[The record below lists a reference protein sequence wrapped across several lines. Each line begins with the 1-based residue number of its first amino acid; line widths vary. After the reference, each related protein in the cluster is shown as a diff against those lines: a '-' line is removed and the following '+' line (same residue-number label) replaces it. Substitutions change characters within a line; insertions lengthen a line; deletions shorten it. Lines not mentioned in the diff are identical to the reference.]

1 MLAEAVRRVWL
12 EIRSFVVL
20 VRAGVVGIEPPRR
33 LLSMLRAQRDFGPVG
48 AAPRNSALRYGS
60 WPAIADERGELTF
73 AELDE
78 QVNRLA
84 NALRAEG
91 LAAGSSLGILC
102 RNHRWPLIAAYAA
115 ARLGMNTIWLNTA
128 FSARQAGE

>member
-1 MLAEAVRRVWL
+1 MLAEAGRRVWL
-12 EIRSFVVL
+12 ESRSFVAL
-20 VRAGVVGIEPPRR
+20 VRAGLVGIEPPRR

-48 AAPRNSALRYGS
+48 AAPRNAALRYGS
-60 WPAIADERGELTF
+60 CPAIANERGELTF

-102 RNHRWPLIAAYAA
+102 RTPRWPLIAACAA
-115 ARLGMNTIWLNTA
+115 ARLGMHTISLTTA
-128 FSARQAGE
+128 PS